1 MATKNKQPQT
11 DIEISPVLVPDDKW
25 KYRWNDQPIT
35 YEQYKKLVEDHKQW
49 VKEQESKSA
58 SSEDSKPVSKKRNK
72 STSR

>member
-1 MATKNKQPQT
+1 MATKNKQSQT

-49 VKEQESKSA
+49 VREQESKSA

-72 STSR
+72 KSSR